1 MSRRGMEKKGRLIRF
16 LLLRFSRRVGSQ
28 SKEIWCLFIMIYF
41 LGESPDLLGLSFFI
55 FKQKNPIIVKRPS

>member
-1 MSRRGMEKKGRLIRF
+1 MEKKGRLIRF